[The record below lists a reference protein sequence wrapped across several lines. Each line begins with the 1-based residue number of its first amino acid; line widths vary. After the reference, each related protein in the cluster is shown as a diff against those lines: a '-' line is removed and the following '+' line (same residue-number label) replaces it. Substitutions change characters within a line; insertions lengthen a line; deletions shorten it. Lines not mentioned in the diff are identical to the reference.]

1 MYKTIF
7 NKRRNLRFKRFAN
20 KGYALFSVLGKE
32 VLVGTL
38 SIATLSHTRAA
49 GISTDGDK
57 VTSDS
62 IFRQEQQLDEVNV
75 TASRAPLTRSQ
86 QARMVTVLTQKDI
99 AAAPVQSVNDL
110 LKYAVGVDV
119 RQRSPIGAQTDVS
132 IRGGNDEQ
140 ITILLN
146 GINICDP
153 QTGHNAFDLP
163 VDLSDIKRIEILEGP
178 AGRIYGTSSLLGAIN
193 IVTYPPGHSSISA
206 HAEGGS
212 YGYFSAGGRV
222 NVAKRNWNNQ
232 ISGSYTRDD
241 GFSRNKAGHLN
252 NDYQGG
258 KTFYQGNYD
267 DPNILVNW
275 YAGLSTKNW
284 GSSTSYSSLYDDQF
298 EHTFK
303 TYTAVQAENKTGI
316 FHLKPSIYWNR
327 SMDRFEL
334 FRGAA
339 NKYPFNY
346 HRTDVYGVNLNG
358 YFDWLL
364 GRTAIGTEI
373 RNEDLV
379 SSNLGE
385 PLENPRPIHGTGLQY
400 KKGLNRTN
408 IQFVLEHNILLRR
421 FTLSA
426 GLIAVKNS
434 SANMSM
440 RIYPGVDVS
449 YRIGNNW
456 KVYAS
461 FNTSLRMPSFTELYY
476 SVGGYQA
483 DPHLKPE
490 ELSAFETGI
499 KYNAQGIT
507 GKASIYHNH
516 YKNLIDW
523 IYDGSKDEK
532 GSPVW
537 KSVNFGEINSLG
549 VETALDFNFLQ
560 LIPSQHFI
568 KNFKLSYSYINQS
581 KHERA
586 GIQSIYALEYLKNK
600 FATDLELNLWR
611 NLNLGLQYRIQHRMG
626 YYVDTKGHTHAYG
639 TYGILDGKLSWKK
652 KNWNAYVGANNI
664 LDKNVV
670 EVGNVPQP
678 GFWLIAGLSLNLPF

>member
-7 NKRRNLRFKRFAN
+7 NKRRSLKFKRFAN

-38 SIATLSHTRAA
+38 SIATLSHARAA
-49 GISTDGDK
+49 GISTDVNK
-57 VTSDS
+57 AASDS
-62 IFRQEQQLDEVNV
+62 TFRKEQQLDEVDV

-86 QARMVTVLTQKDI
+86 QARMVTVLTRKDI

-119 RQRSPIGAQTDVS
+119 RQRCPIGAQTDVS

-163 VDLSDIKRIEILEGP
+163 VDLSDIERIEVLEGP

-193 IVTYPPGHSSISA
+193 IVTRTPRQSSLTA

-212 YGYFSAGGRV
+212 FGYLSAGGRA
-222 NVAKRNWNNQ
+222 NIAKGYWNNQ
-232 ISGSYTRDD
+232 ISGSYTRSD

-252 NDYQGG
+252 MDYKGG
-258 KTFYQGNYD
+258 KTFYQGNYE
-267 DPNILVNW
+267 DPDIQVNW
-275 YAGLSTKNW
+275 YAGMSTKNW
-284 GSSTSYSSLYDDQF
+284 GSSTSYSSRFDDQF

-303 TYTAVQAENKTGI
+303 TYTALQAENKTGI

-327 SMDRFEL
+327 TMDRFEL

-339 NKYPFNY
+339 DKYPFNY

-364 GRTAIGTEI
+364 GRTAIGAEI
-373 RNEDLV
+373 RDEDLV
-379 SSNLGE
+379 STNLGE
-385 PLENPRPIHGTGLQY
+385 TLEHPRPVHGTGLEY
-400 KKGLNRTN
+400 LKGVNRTN
-408 IQFVLEHNILLRR
+408 VQFVLEHNILLSR

-434 SANMSM
+434 WADMNM
-440 RIYPGVDVS
+440 RVYPGIDAS

-456 KVYAS
+456 KLYAS

-476 SVGGYQA
+476 SVGGYLA

-490 ELSAFETGI
+490 ELSALETGI
-499 KYNAQGIT
+499 KYQAQGIS
-507 GKASIYHNH
+507 GKASIYNNH

-523 IYDGSKDEK
+523 IYDGSKDES

-537 KSVNFGEINSLG
+537 KSVNFGKINSLG
-549 VETALDFNFLQ
+549 VETSLDFDFLQ
-560 LIPSQHFI
+560 LIPDQHFLQ
-568 KNFKLSYSYINQS
+568 NFQLSYSYINQT
-581 KHERA
+581 KHERT

-600 FATDLELNLWR
+600 LVTDVELNLWH
-611 NLNLGLQYRIQHRMG
+611 NLDLGLQYRLQHRMG
-626 YYVDTKGHTHAYG
+626 SYVDVNGHIHSYT
-639 TYGILDGKLSWKK
+639 TYGILDGKLSWREKK
-652 KNWNAYVGANNI
+652 WNAYLEANNI
-664 LDKNVV
+664 LDKDYV

-678 GFWLIAGLSLNLPF
+678 GFWLIAGMSINLPF

>member
-7 NKRRNLRFKRFAN
+7 NKRRSLRFKKFSN

-38 SIATLSHTRAA
+38 SIATLSHAKAA
-49 GISTDGDK
+49 GISTDVNK
-57 VTSDS
+57 IASDTIS
-62 IFRQEQQLDEVNV
+62 EKEQQLDEVDV

-86 QARMVTVLTQKDI
+86 QARMVTVLTRKDI

-110 LKYAVGVDV
+110 LKYAAGVDV
-119 RQRSPIGAQTDVS
+119 RQRGAIGAQTDVS
-132 IRGGNDEQ
+132 IRGGNSEQ

-163 VDLSDIKRIEILEGP
+163 VDLSEIERIEILEGP
-178 AGRIYGTSSLLGAIN
+178 AGRVYGTSSLLGAIN
-193 IVTYPPGHSSISA
+193 IVTRTPDQTSIST
-206 HAEGGS
+206 HVEGGS
-212 YGYFSAGGRV
+212 FGYLSVGGRT
-222 NVAKRNWNNQ
+222 NIAKGNWNNQ
-232 ISGSYTRDD
+232 VSGSYTRSD
-241 GFSRNKAGHLN
+241 GFSRDKDGQLN
-252 NDYQGG
+252 NDYKGG
-258 KTFYQGNYD
+258 KTFYQGNYN
-267 DPNILVNW
+267 DPNVSVKW

-284 GSSTSYSSLYDDQF
+284 GSSTSYSSKYDDQF

-303 TYTAVQAENKTGI
+303 IYTALQAENKIGL

-334 FRGAA
+334 FRNSAD
-339 NKYPFNY
+339 KVPFNY
-346 HRTDVYGVNLNG
+346 NRTDVYGVNLNS
-358 YFDWLL
+358 YFDWFG
-364 GRTAIGTEI
+364 GRTALGTEI

-379 SSNLGE
+379 STNLGE
-385 PLENPRPIHGTGLQY
+385 PLKHLRPIHGTGLQY
-400 KKGLNRTN
+400 KDGLNRTN
-408 IQFVLEHNILLRR
+408 VQFVLEHNILLSR

-434 SANMSM
+434 WADMNM
-440 RIYPGVDVS
+440 RVYPGLDAS

-456 KVYAS
+456 KVYSS
-461 FNTSLRMPSFTELYY
+461 FNTSLRLPSITELYY

-499 KYNAQGIT
+499 KYSAQGIS

-523 IYDGSKDEK
+523 IYDGTKDEN
-532 GSPVW
+532 GSPLW
-537 KSVNFGEINSLG
+537 KSVNYGKINALGIETSLNF
-549 VETALDFNFLQ
+549 DFFQ
-560 LIPSQHFI
+560 LIPSQHFL
-568 KNFKLSYSYINQS
+568 KDFLFSYSFINQS
-581 KHERA
+581 KHEA
-586 GIQSIYALEYLKNK
+586 SNIQSLTALEYLKNK
-600 FATDLELNLWR
+600 VVTHLGLNLWR
-611 NLNLGLQYRIQHRMG
+611 QLDLDLQYRFQHRIG
-626 YYVDTKGHTHAYG
+626 TYVDANGSTHPYSS
-639 TYGILDGKLSWKK
+639 YGILDGKLSWDNT
-652 KNWNAYVGANNI
+652 NWKAYIEANNI
-664 LDKNVV
+664 LDKDYV

-678 GFWLIAGLSLNLPF
+678 GFWLIAGFSIHLPL